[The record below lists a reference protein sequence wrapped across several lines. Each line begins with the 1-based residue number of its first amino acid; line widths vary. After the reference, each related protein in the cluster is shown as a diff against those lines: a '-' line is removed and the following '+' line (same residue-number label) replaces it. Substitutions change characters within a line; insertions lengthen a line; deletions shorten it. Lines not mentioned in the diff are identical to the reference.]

1 MPRFGVNL
9 SFLFGEHEFLERF
22 AAAADA
28 GFGAVEYMSPYEHPA
43 EVLRERLQANGLR
56 QILFNLPMGDF
67 AAGERGFAGD
77 PSRVDE
83 FRAGVADAVAYARAL
98 DVPMVN
104 CLAGSA
110 GDWETLVANVA
121 FAAHELARA
130 GRTLLVEA
138 VNTKD
143 VPGFL
148 VPTAASAQRL
158 IDNAG
163 APNVEIQFDAYHA
176 HREEGDVL
184 GPLEGVLDAVGH
196 VQIADDPGRHQPGTG
211 DVDLGAVLARLDAA
225 GYDGYVSL
233 EYIPEPDTLSSL
245 GWLEAYDGWRQR

>member
-1 MPRFGVNL
+1 MPRFGVNV

-43 EVLRERLQANGLR
+43 ELLRARLEANGLR
-56 QILFNLPMGDF
+56 QLLFNLPMGDF

-77 PSRVDE
+77 PARADE
-83 FRAGVADAVAYARAL
+83 FRAGVADAVAYAQAL
-98 DVPMVN
+98 DVPLVN

-110 GDWETLVANVA
+110 GDWDTLVANVA
-121 FAAHELARA
+121 FAAGELAA
-130 GRTLLVEA
+130 VGRTLVVEA
-138 VNTKD
+138 ANTKD
-143 VPGFL
+143 VVGFL
-148 VPTAASAQRL
+148 VPTAASARRL
-158 IDNAG
+158 IDESGAGNAR
-163 APNVEIQFDAYHA
+163 VQFDTYHA

-184 GPLEGVLDAVGH
+184 GPLEGILDVLGH

-211 DVDLGAVLARLDAA
+211 EIDLEAVLARLDAA

-233 EYIPEPDTLSSL
+233 EYVPEPDTLGSL
-245 GWLEAYDGWRQR
+245 GWLEAYDGWRER